1 MSESIHELNRS
12 CNFWIYVYCFSDN
25 IGMMDA
31 ASAVPPSKVRSIEE
45 DSDGFK
51 LSSTEQ
57 KTTSGALA
65 VITVDISC
73 SGTLLS

>member
-1 MSESIHELNRS
+1 
-12 CNFWIYVYCFSDN
+12 
-25 IGMMDA
+25 MMDA